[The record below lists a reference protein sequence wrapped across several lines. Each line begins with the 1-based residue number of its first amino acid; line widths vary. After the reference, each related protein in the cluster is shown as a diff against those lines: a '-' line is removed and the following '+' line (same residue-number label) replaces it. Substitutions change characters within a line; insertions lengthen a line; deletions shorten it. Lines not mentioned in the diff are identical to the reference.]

1 MSDPSTPDPSTP
13 DPSTP
18 HPSTACPSPTSGRAT
33 RLGLVAALGLATV
46 ALVAGL
52 FALPA
57 GAQTDTESAGGRA
70 GRSRLTEEQRQ
81 CLVDQGVER
90 PPLGQ
95 RPSDEQIQAAK
106 DAAEACGIELPIG
119 RRGPVRRF
127 LRNLTDEQ
135 RQCLQDQGLE
145 RPARGERRTDEQRQ
159 AFRDA
164 AATCGIDLPSR
175 PDDTATE
182 TD

>member
-1 MSDPSTPDPSTP
+1 MSTST
-13 DPSTP
+13 TP
-18 HPSTACPSPTSGRAT
+18 HPSPASGRAK
-33 RLGLVAALGLATV
+33 RAGLVAVLAVSALAV
-46 ALVAGL
+46 VAGL
-52 FALPA
+52 FAVPA

-70 GRSRLTEEQRQ
+70 GRTRLTEEQRQ

-119 RRGPVRRF
+119 RRGPARRF

-135 RQCLQDQGLE
+135 RQCLQGQGLE
-145 RPARGERRTDEQRQ
+145 RPARGERPTEEQRQ
-159 AFRDA
+159 AFREA
-164 AATCGIDLPSR
+164 AEACDIDLPDRAAGS
-175 PDDTATE
+175 AS

>member
-1 MSDPSTPDPSTP
+1 MSLPSTPR
-13 DPSTP
+13 
-18 HPSTACPSPTSGRAT
+18 PSPTGPAR
-33 RLGLVAALGLATV
+33 RLGLVAALALATV

-57 GAQTDTESAGGRA
+57 GAQTDTEAAGGRP
-70 GRSRLTEEQRQ
+70 GRARLTDEQRQ
-81 CLVDQGVER
+81 CLADQGVER

-145 RPARGERRTDEQRQ
+145 RPARGERPTDEQRQ

-164 AATCGIDLPSR
+164 AAACDIDLPAR
-175 PDDTATE
+175 AGTTGTTAG

>member
-1 MSDPSTPDPSTP
+1 MSTPTTP
-13 DPSTP
+13 R
-18 HPSTACPSPTSGRAT
+18 PSPASGRAT
-33 RLGLVAALGLATV
+33 RAGLVAVLAVSALAV
-46 ALVAGL
+46 VAGL
-52 FALPA
+52 FAVPA
-57 GAQTDTESAGGRA
+57 GAQTEAGSQRA
-70 GRSRLTEEQRQ
+70 GRPRLTEEQRQ

-119 RRGPVRRF
+119 RRGPARRF
-127 LRNLTDEQ
+127 LRNLTAEQ
-135 RQCLQDQGLE
+135 RECLQGQGLE
-145 RPARGERRTDEQRQ
+145 RPARGERPTDEQRQ

-164 AATCGIDLPSR
+164 AEACDIDLPDRAAGS
-175 PDDTATE
+175 AS

>member
-1 MSDPSTPDPSTP
+1 MSTHSIAST
-13 DPSTP
+13 
-18 HPSTACPSPTSGRAT
+18 GRAK
-33 RLGLVAALGLATV
+33 RAGLVAALALGAV

-57 GAQTDTESAGGRA
+57 GAQTDTESSGGRA

-95 RPSDEQIQAAK
+95 RPSDEQIQEAK

-119 RRGPVRRF
+119 RRGPARRF

-135 RQCLQDQGLE
+135 RECLQGQGLE
-145 RPARGERRTDEQRQ
+145 RPARGERPTDEQRQ

-164 AATCGIDLPSR
+164 AEACDIDLPTRGGASG
-175 PDDTATE
+175 DAGTTA
-182 TD
+182 D